1 MENLTLPILAIIG
14 ISISVTLLGIFVL
27 WNKMAYFGDALSH
40 SSILGLALSAPF
52 HYNPFLGLIMFAIFF
67 AILINFVD
75 KKNLYSKDT
84 VIAIVSYSAVA
95 IGLILIAIY
104 PQNFDFENY
113 LFGDLALVSEIE
125 VVSIYLLAA
134 IISFFILFY
143 FKKLLLT
150 TINKDLAIIE
160 GIKVDNLKLKFS
172 LILALFIAVSVKIIG
187 IFLITALLILP
198 AAIARNFSNS
208 PIKMTLITLVIAT
221 ISGIGGF
228 FISLHFNLPASATI
242 VGFLS
247 AYFFIILLLKQTS
260 KKSFDFC
267 GGGKYNILCK
277 EDQPSIFLKSIN
289 FTNPHDKQK

>member
-113 LFGDLALVSEIE
+113 LFGDLALVSKIE

-208 PIKMTLITLVIAT
+208 PIKMILITLVIAM

>member
-40 SSILGLALSAPF
+40 SSILGLSLSAPF

-113 LFGDLALVSEIE
+113 LFGDLALVSKIE

-172 LILALFIAVSVKIIG
+172 LILALFIAFSVKIIG

-208 PIKMTLITLVIAT
+208 PIKMILITLVIAT
-221 ISGIGGF
+221 ISGLGGF

>member
-27 WNKMAYFGDALSH
+27 WNKMAYFGDAISH
-40 SSILGLALSAPF
+40 SSILGLALSGPF
-52 HYNPFLGLIMFAIFF
+52 YYDPFLGLIIFAIFF
-67 AILINFVD
+67 AIIVNFID
-75 KKNLYSKDT
+75 KKNIYSKDT
-84 VIAIVSYSAVA
+84 VIAIVSYGAVA

-113 LFGDLALVSEIE
+113 LFGDLILVSIRQVEI
-125 VVSIYLLAA
+125 IYLLTA

-150 TINKDLAIIE
+150 TINQDLATIE

-208 PIKMTLITLVIAT
+208 PIKMIPITLAIT
-221 ISGIGGF
+221 IISALSGL
-228 FISLHFNLPASATI
+228 FISLHLNLPTSPTI
-242 VGFLS
+242 VSFLS
-247 AYFFIILLLKQTS
+247 IYFLVILLLKQRL

-267 GGGKYNILCK
+267 GSKKYNILCK
-277 EDQPSIFLKSIN
+277 KDQPSVFLKSIN
-289 FTNPHDKQK
+289 FTNPHDK